1 MSVAPAKLG
10 AGVAKRGNFAA
21 AAGHSVGL
29 GISCLITYLLITH
42 VLASVHSVSKASDL
56 LGGMWGVIATLFVY
70 RESHR
75 ESVNAALTRVSA
87 TLLSFVLCLIY
98 LLIFSFHPLG
108 LAVLIGL
115 GTFLVMAVGRDE
127 LVVTAGITTAV
138 VMVVA
143 AVSPHDAWQQ
153 PILRGGFRSYEGIP
167 LMPTLHPAYLL
178 RDPTKKKLAWEDLK
192 AVNAAL
198 ARVGIHPPKPPAA

>member
-1 MSVAPAKLG
+1 MSIASAKVGTGL
-10 AGVAKRGNFAA
+10 AKRPAFAA

-29 GISCLITYLLITH
+29 AVSSLITYLLITH
-42 VLASVHSVSKASDL
+42 VLAPIHSISKASDL
-56 LGGMWGVIATLFVY
+56 LGGMWAVIATLFVY

-98 LLIFSFHPLG
+98 LLIFSFHPIG

-115 GTFLVMAVGRDE
+115 GTFLLMAAGRNE
-127 LVVTAGITTAV
+127 LVVTAAITTTV
-138 VMVVA
+138 LIVVA

-153 PILRGGFRSYEGIP
+153 PILRGVDTAVGTAVGVAASSI
-167 LMPTLHPAYLL
+167 AL
-178 RDPTKKKLAWEDLK
+178 RLAH
-192 AVNAAL
+192 
-198 ARVGIHPPKPPAA
+198 ARAPGS

>member
-1 MSVAPAKLG
+1 MSVATPRQG
-10 AGVAKRGNFAA
+10 AGLAKRRTLAA

-29 GISCLITYLLITH
+29 GMSSLITYLLIIH
-42 VLASVHSVSKASDL
+42 VLAPVHSISKASDL
-56 LGGMWGVIATLFVY
+56 LGGMWAVIATLFVY

-75 ESVNAALTRVSA
+75 ESVKAALTRASA

-115 GTFLVMAVGRDE
+115 GTFLLMAVGRDE
-127 LVVTAGITTAV
+127 LVVTADITTAV
-138 VMVVA
+138 VMVVT

-153 PILRGGFRSYEGIP
+153 PILRGVDTAVGIAVGVAASSIALRLGHVRADSPNQPEGF
-167 LMPTLHPAYLL
+167 MPTHP
-178 RDPTKKKLAWEDLK
+178 RRT
-192 AVNAAL
+192 
-198 ARVGIHPPKPPAA
+198 

>member
-10 AGVAKRGNFAA
+10 AGVAKRGTFAA

-29 GISCLITYLLITH
+29 GISCLITYLLVVHVVAPIHPIT
-42 VLASVHSVSKASDL
+42 KASDL
-56 LGGMWGVIATLFVY
+56 LGGMWAVISTLFVY

-75 ESVNAALTRVSA
+75 ESVNAALTRVAA
-87 TLLSFVLCLIY
+87 TLLSLVLCLIY

-108 LAVLIGL
+108 LAVLIGV
-115 GTFLVMAVGRDE
+115 GTFLLMAVGRDE

-153 PILRGGFRSYEGIP
+153 PILRGVD
-167 LMPTLHPAYLL
+167 TL
-178 RDPTKKKLAWEDLK
+178 
-192 AVNAAL
+192 
-198 ARVGIHPPKPPAA
+198 VGIAVGVAASSIALRLGDVQAPRS

>member
-1 MSVAPAKLG
+1 MSIATPKLG
-10 AGVAKRGNFAA
+10 ARLAKHPTFAG

-29 GISCLITYLLITH
+29 AISSLITYLLITH
-42 VLASVHSVSKASDL
+42 VLAPIHSISKASDL
-56 LGGMWGVIATLFVY
+56 LGGMWAVIATLFVY
-70 RESHR
+70 RESRR

-115 GTFLVMAVGRDE
+115 GTFLLMAAGRDE

-153 PILRGGFRSYEGIP
+153 PILRGVD
-167 LMPTLHPAYLL
+167 TA
-178 RDPTKKKLAWEDLK
+178 
-192 AVNAAL
+192 
-198 ARVGIHPPKPPAA
+198 VGIAVGAAASTIALRVARARAPRS

>member
-1 MSVAPAKLG
+1 MSIAPPKLG
-10 AGVAKRGNFAA
+10 AGLAKQRTVA

-29 GISCLITYLLITH
+29 AVSSLITYLLVIH
-42 VLASVHSVSKASDL
+42 VLAPIHSISKASDV
-56 LGGMWGVIATLFVY
+56 LGGMWAVISTLFVY

-75 ESVNAALTRVSA
+75 ESVSAALTRVWA
-87 TLLSFVLCLIY
+87 TLLSLVLCFIY

-115 GTFLVMAVGRDE
+115 GTFLLMAVGHDE

-138 VMVVA
+138 VLVVA

-153 PILRGGFRSYEGIP
+153 PILRGVD
-167 LMPTLHPAYLL
+167 TA
-178 RDPTKKKLAWEDLK
+178 
-192 AVNAAL
+192 
-198 ARVGIHPPKPPAA
+198 VGIAVGVAAASIALRLADVRARRSSPRASPIGLIRQINRRG

>member
-75 ESVNAALTRVSA
+75 ESVNAALTRVSV

-153 PILRGGFRSYEGIP
+153 PILRGVD
-167 LMPTLHPAYLL
+167 TA
-178 RDPTKKKLAWEDLK
+178 
-192 AVNAAL
+192 
-198 ARVGIHPPKPPAA
+198 VGIAVGVAASSIALRLGHVRADSPNQPEGLMSTHPSRT

>member
-1 MSVAPAKLG
+1 MAVTADNGSTSVPIGKGATRRAKHPT
-10 AGVAKRGNFAA
+10 FAA

-29 GISCLITYLLITH
+29 AVSSLITYLLIIH
-42 VLASVHSVSKASDL
+42 VLAPIHSVSKDSDL
-56 LGGMWGVIATLFVY
+56 LGGMWAVIATLFVY

-75 ESVNAALTRVSA
+75 ESVTAALTRVWA

-108 LAVLIGL
+108 LAVVIGL
-115 GTFLVMAVGRDE
+115 GTFLLMAVGRHE
-127 LVVTAGITTAV
+127 FVVTAAITTTV

-153 PILRGGFRSYEGIP
+153 PILRGVDTAVGIVVGVVASLIALRLDGFR
-167 LMPTLHPAYLL
+167 
-178 RDPTKKKLAWEDLK
+178 
-192 AVNAAL
+192 
-198 ARVGIHPPKPPAA
+198 ARST

>member
-10 AGVAKRGNFAA
+10 AGVASHRTFAPA
-21 AAGHSVGL
+21 ARHGVGL
-29 GISCLITYLLITH
+29 AVSSLIAYLLTAH
-42 VLASVHSVSKASDL
+42 VVAPIHSISTDSDL
-56 LGGMWGVIATLFVY
+56 LGGMWAVIATLFVY

-75 ESVNAALTRVSA
+75 DSVHAALTRVSA

-115 GTFLVMAVGRDE
+115 GTFLLMAAGRDE

-153 PILRGGFRSYEGIP
+153 PILRGVDTAVGVAVGVAASSIA
-167 LMPTLHPAYLL
+167 LH
-178 RDPTKKKLAWEDLK
+178 LAD
-192 AVNAAL
+192 
-198 ARVGIHPPKPPAA
+198 ARAPRP

>member
-1 MSVAPAKLG
+1 MSVTPAKLG
-10 AGVAKRGNFAA
+10 AGPPKHRTLAA

-29 GISCLITYLLITH
+29 GISALITYLLVTH
-42 VLASVHSVSKASDL
+42 VLAPIHSISKDSDL
-56 LGGMWGVIATLFVY
+56 LGGMWAVIATLFVY

-75 ESVNAALTRVSA
+75 ESVNAALTRVWA

-115 GTFLVMAVGRDE
+115 GTFLLMAVGHDE
-127 LVVTAGITTAV
+127 LVITASITTAV

-153 PILRGGFRSYEGIP
+153 PILRGID
-167 LMPTLHPAYLL
+167 TA
-178 RDPTKKKLAWEDLK
+178 
-192 AVNAAL
+192 
-198 ARVGIHPPKPPAA
+198 VGIAVGVAASLTAVRFGPRSSAPF

>member
-1 MSVAPAKLG
+1 MSTATAKLRVRP
-10 AGVAKRGNFAA
+10 ATRSTIAA
-21 AAGHSVGL
+21 ASGHSLGL
-29 GISCLITYLLITH
+29 GISSLITYLLVIH
-42 VLASVHSVSKASDL
+42 VLAPIHSISKASDL
-56 LGGMWGVIATLFVY
+56 LGGMWAVIATLFVY

-75 ESVNAALTRVSA
+75 ESAEAALTRVLA
-87 TLLSFVLCLIY
+87 TLLSFVLCLVY

-115 GTFLVMAVGRDE
+115 GTFLLMAVGRDE

-153 PILRGGFRSYEGIP
+153 PILRGVDTAVGTAVGVAASSIALRLGDARARRS
-167 LMPTLHPAYLL
+167 
-178 RDPTKKKLAWEDLK
+178 
-192 AVNAAL
+192 
-198 ARVGIHPPKPPAA
+198 

>member
-1 MSVAPAKLG
+1 MSVAPVKLRAELAKQG
-10 AGVAKRGNFAA
+10 TFAA

-29 GISCLITYLLITH
+29 GISSLIAYLLVTH
-42 VLASVHSVSKASDL
+42 VLAPIHSISKASDL
-56 LGGMWGVIATLFVY
+56 LGGMWAVIATLFVY

-75 ESVNAALTRVSA
+75 ESLNAALTRVSA
-87 TLLSFVLCLIY
+87 TLLSFVLCLFY

-108 LAVLIGL
+108 LAVLIAL
-115 GTFLVMAVGRDE
+115 GTFLLMAVGRYE

-153 PILRGGFRSYEGIP
+153 PILR
-167 LMPTLHPAYLL
+167 
-178 RDPTKKKLAWEDLK
+178 
-192 AVNAAL
+192 AVDTA
-198 ARVGIHPPKPPAA
+198 VGIAVGVAASWIALHLAKVRAPRS

>member
-1 MSVAPAKLG
+1 MAIAPAKRG
-10 AGVAKRGNFAA
+10 AGRAKHRNLAA

-29 GISCLITYLLITH
+29 GIACLITFLLITH
-42 VLASVHSVSKASDL
+42 VLAPIHSISKASDL
-56 LGGMWGVIATLFVY
+56 LGGMWAVIATLFVY
-70 RESHR
+70 RECHR
-75 ESVNAALTRVSA
+75 ESINAALTRVWA

-115 GTFLVMAVGRDE
+115 GTFLLMAARRDD
-127 LVVTAGITTAV
+127 LVVTAAITTAV

-153 PILRGGFRSYEGIP
+153 PILRGVD
-167 LMPTLHPAYLL
+167 TA
-178 RDPTKKKLAWEDLK
+178 
-192 AVNAAL
+192 
-198 ARVGIHPPKPPAA
+198 VGIAVGVAASLIALRLDHSRGPRS

>member
-1 MSVAPAKLG
+1 MAVSVDEKSPSTGLAKHRTLG
-10 AGVAKRGNFAA
+10 A

-29 GISCLITYLLITH
+29 GISSLIAYLLVTH
-42 VLASVHSVSKASDL
+42 VLAPIHSISKASDL
-56 LGGMWGVIATLFVY
+56 LGGMWAVIATLFVY

-75 ESVNAALTRVSA
+75 ESVNAALTRLSA

-108 LAVLIGL
+108 LAVLVGL
-115 GTFLVMAVGRDE
+115 GTFLLMAAGRNE

-153 PILRGGFRSYEGIP
+153 PILRGVD
-167 LMPTLHPAYLL
+167 TA
-178 RDPTKKKLAWEDLK
+178 
-192 AVNAAL
+192 
-198 ARVGIHPPKPPAA
+198 VGIAVGVAASSIALRLGHVRARRS

>member
-1 MSVAPAKLG
+1 MSTASAKLD
-10 AGVAKRGNFAA
+10 AGLAKHPTFAV

-29 GISCLITYLLITH
+29 GISSLITYLLTVH
-42 VLASVHSVSKASDL
+42 VLAPIHSISKASDL
-56 LGGMWGVIATLFVY
+56 LGGMWAVIATLFVY

-75 ESVNAALTRVSA
+75 ESVNAALTRAWA

-98 LLIFSFHPLG
+98 LLLFSFHPLG

-115 GTFLVMAVGRDE
+115 GTFILIAVGHDDF
-127 LVVTAGITTAV
+127 VITAAITTAV

-153 PILRGGFRSYEGIP
+153 PILRGVD
-167 LMPTLHPAYLL
+167 TA
-178 RDPTKKKLAWEDLK
+178 
-192 AVNAAL
+192 
-198 ARVGIHPPKPPAA
+198 VGIAVGVVASSIALRLGHVRTPRP

>member
-10 AGVAKRGNFAA
+10 AGLAKRRTFAA

-29 GISCLITYLLITH
+29 GISCLITYLLVVH
-42 VLASVHSVSKASDL
+42 VLAPIHSISKASDA
-56 LGGMWGVIATLFVY
+56 LGGMWAVISTLFVY

-75 ESVNAALTRVSA
+75 ESVSAALTRVSA
-87 TLLSFVLCLIY
+87 TLLSLVLCLIY
-98 LLIFSFHPLG
+98 LLIFPFHPLG

-115 GTFLVMAVGRDE
+115 GTFLLMAARHDE
-127 LVVTAGITTAV
+127 LVITAAITTAV

-153 PILRGGFRSYEGIP
+153 PILRGVD
-167 LMPTLHPAYLL
+167 TA
-178 RDPTKKKLAWEDLK
+178 
-192 AVNAAL
+192 
-198 ARVGIHPPKPPAA
+198 VGIAVGVVASSIAVRLGHVRASVPDAGQVDPR